1 MVTTET
7 NGTPVIMSGGDGC
20 GFGGNGSWVWAFLIF
35 ALLGFGGGGMWGNRG
50 MMPNVATS
58 GDIQRGFDTNE
69 ITRKLDGINYGL
81 CDGFYAQNT
90 NMLNGFSNVNQN
102 INNEGRAIQTQI
114 AQCCCDTQRAIDG
127 VNYNNA
133 MNTANI
139 NANTTAQT
147 QKILDAICQN
157 KIESLQSKVSHLEL
171 QNALCGVVRYPNAW
185 TYNAGTSPFC
195 NGGCGC
201 NC

>member
-1 MVTTET
+1 MITTET
-7 NGTPVIMSGGDGC
+7 NGTPVIMPGGDGC

-50 MMPNVATS
+50 MMPNVATN
-58 GDIQRGFDTNE
+58 GDVQRGFDTNE

-90 NMLNGFSNVNQN
+90 NILNGFSNVNQN
-102 INNEGRAIQTQI
+102 INNEGRAIQTQL

-133 MNTANI
+133 MNTASI

-157 KIESLQSKVSHLEL
+157 KIESLQSKVSQLEL
-171 QNALCGVVRYPNAW
+171 QNALCGVVRYPNGW

-195 NGGCGC
+195 NSGCGC

>member
-81 CDGFYAQNT
+81 CEGFYAQNT
-90 NMLNGFSNVNQN
+90 NTLNGFSNVNQN

-133 MNTANI
+133 MNTASI

-157 KIESLQSKVSHLEL
+157 KIESLQSKVSQLEL

-195 NGGCGC
+195 NAGCGC

>member
-7 NGTPVIMSGGDGC
+7 TGNPLIMSGDGC
-20 GFGGNGSWVWAFLIF
+20 GFGGGGSWVWAFLIF

-50 MMPNVATS
+50 MIPNVATS

-69 ITRKLDGINYGL
+69 ITRKLDGINYGI

-90 NMLNGFSNVNQN
+90 NLLNGIASVNQN
-102 INNEGRAIQTQI
+102 INNEGRAIQTQL

-133 MNTANI
+133 MNTASI

-157 KIESLQSKVSHLEL
+157 KIESLQSKVSQLEL
-171 QNALCGVVRYPNAW
+171 QNALCGVVRYPNGW

-195 NGGCGC
+195 NSGC

>member
-50 MMPNVATS
+50 MMSNVATS

-90 NMLNGFSNVNQN
+90 NILNGFSNMNQN
-102 INNEGRAIQTQI
+102 INNEGRAIQTQL

-133 MNTANI
+133 MNTASI

-157 KIESLQSKVSHLEL
+157 KIESLQSKVSQLEL
-171 QNALCGVVRYPNAW
+171 QNALCGVVRYPNGW

-195 NGGCGC
+195 NSGCGC

>member
-102 INNEGRAIQTQI
+102 INNEGRAIQTQL
-114 AQCCCDTQRAIDG
+114 AQCCCDTQRAIDS

-133 MNTANI
+133 MNTASI

-157 KIESLQSKVSHLEL
+157 KIESLQSKVSQLEL

-195 NGGCGC
+195 NSGCGC

>member
-50 MMPNVATS
+50 IMPNVATS

-69 ITRKLDGINYGL
+69 ITRKLDGINYGI

-133 MNTANI
+133 MNTASI

-157 KIESLQSKVSHLEL
+157 KIESLQSKVSQLEL
-171 QNALCGVVRYPNAW
+171 QNALCGVVRYPNGW

>member
-90 NMLNGFSNVNQN
+90 NMLNGFSNMNQN
-102 INNEGRAIQTQI
+102 INNEGRAIQTQL
-114 AQCCCDTQRAIDG
+114 AQCCCDTQRAIDS

-133 MNTANI
+133 MNTASI

-157 KIESLQSKVSHLEL
+157 KIESLQSKVSQLEL

-195 NGGCGC
+195 NSGCGC

>member
-7 NGTPVIMSGGDGC
+7 TGNPVIMSGDGC
-20 GFGGNGSWVWAFLIF
+20 GFGGGGSWVWAFLIF

-50 MMPNVATS
+50 MIPNVATS

-69 ITRKLDGINYGL
+69 ITRKLDGINYGI

-90 NMLNGFSNVNQN
+90 NLLNGIASVNQN
-102 INNEGRAIQTQI
+102 INNEGRAIQTQL

-133 MNTANI
+133 MNTASI

-157 KIESLQSKVSHLEL
+157 KIESLQSKVSQLEL
-171 QNALCGVVRYPNAW
+171 QNALCGVVRYPNGW

-195 NGGCGC
+195 NSGCGC

>member
-1 MVTTET
+1 MVTAET

-20 GFGGNGSWVWAFLIF
+20 GFGGNSSWVWAFLIF

-102 INNEGRAIQTQI
+102 INNEGRAIQTQL
-114 AQCCCDTQRAIDG
+114 AQCCCDTQRAIDS

-133 MNTANI
+133 MNTASI

-195 NGGCGC
+195 NSGCGC

>member
-69 ITRKLDGINYGL
+69 ITRKLDGINYGI

-133 MNTANI
+133 MNTASI
-139 NANTTAQT
+139 NANTTTQT

-157 KIESLQSKVSHLEL
+157 KIESLQSKVSQLEL
-171 QNALCGVVRYPNAW
+171 QNALCGVVRYPNGW

-195 NGGCGC
+195 NSGCGC

>member
-20 GFGGNGSWVWAFLIF
+20 GFGGSGSWVWAFLIF

-127 VNYNNA
+127 INYNNA
-133 MNTANI
+133 MNTASI

-157 KIESLQSKVSHLEL
+157 KIESLQSKVSQLEL

>member
-1 MVTTET
+1 
-7 NGTPVIMSGGDGC
+7 
-20 GFGGNGSWVWAFLIF
+20 
-35 ALLGFGGGGMWGNRG
+35 MWGNRG
-50 MMPNVATS
+50 MNPNIATS

-69 ITRKLDGINYGL
+69 ITRKLDGINYGI

-90 NMLNGFSNVNQN
+90 NLLNGIASVNQN
-102 INNEGRAIQTQI
+102 INNEGRAIQTQL

-133 MNTANI
+133 MNTASI

-157 KIESLQSKVSHLEL
+157 KIESLQSKVSQLEL
-171 QNALCGVVRYPNAW
+171 QNALCGVVRYPNGW

-195 NGGCGC
+195 NSGC

>member
-69 ITRKLDGINYGL
+69 ITRKLDSINYGL

-133 MNTANI
+133 MNTASI

-157 KIESLQSKVSHLEL
+157 KIESLQSKVSQLEL

>member
-7 NGTPVIMSGGDGC
+7 TGNPVIMSGDGC
-20 GFGGNGSWVWAFLIF
+20 GFGGSGSWVWAFLIF

-50 MMPNVATS
+50 MNPNIATS

-69 ITRKLDGINYGL
+69 ITRKLDGINYGI

-90 NMLNGFSNVNQN
+90 NLLNGIASVNQN
-102 INNEGRAIQTQI
+102 INNEGRAIQTQL

-133 MNTANI
+133 MNTASI

-157 KIESLQSKVSHLEL
+157 KIESLQSKVSQLEL
-171 QNALCGVVRYPNAW
+171 QNALCGVVRYPNGW

-195 NGGCGC
+195 NRGC

>member
-7 NGTPVIMSGGDGC
+7 TGNPVIMSGGDGC
-20 GFGGNGSWVWAFLIF
+20 GFGGSGSWVWAFLIF

-50 MMPNVATS
+50 MTPNVATS

-69 ITRKLDGINYGL
+69 ITRKLDGIN
-81 CDGFYAQNT
+81 
-90 NMLNGFSNVNQN
+90 
-102 INNEGRAIQTQI
+102 NEGRAIQTQL

-133 MNTANI
+133 MNTASI

-157 KIESLQSKVSHLEL
+157 KIESLQSKVSQLEL
-171 QNALCGVVRYPNAW
+171 QNALCGVVRYPNGW

-195 NGGCGC
+195 NSGC